1 MHNDYREANHMGFRK
16 KGLRDQGFR
25 GSSENN
31 ETLRQA
37 QGDKK
42 RVQGFEGPNAEE
54 KKCKSAIAQK

>member
-1 MHNDYREANHMGFRK
+1 MEFLK
-16 KGLRDQGFR
+16 KGSRDQRFK

-54 KKCKSAIAQK
+54 KNCKSAIAQK

>member
-1 MHNDYREANHMGFRK
+1 MGFLK
-16 KGLRDQGFR
+16 KGSRGQGFR

-37 QGDKK
+37 QGNKK

-54 KKCKSAIAQK
+54 KKCKSAMAQE